1 MANGAILV
9 FVRMT
14 CDPACRTVMAGEGV
28 SFHGKSVIRLHD
40 FKWIF
45 FFFFSYLSDCIIRG
59 RKTKLKLRRH
69 SLIIILRIIFAFV
82 KLTVFILK
90 L

>member
-45 FFFFSYLSDCIIRG
+45 FFFFLLPVRLYHPMG

-69 SLIIILRIIFAFV
+69 SSELSLHS
-82 KLTVFILK
+82 
-90 L
+90 